1 MQDSFDKRKEEL
13 AEFNTALEELN
24 VKAKQEEEK
33 KNIPP
38 DLMVQ
43 CKTCSHLILK
53 EDLLKNYSVCPY
65 CNTHLRLKPKERL
78 NLLMDEGYEIIFN
91 DIEEKHFNF
100 PDYKEKFEAA
110 KIQGESD
117 ESIVCVKGKING
129 IKVLVGVMN
138 SYFMMGSMGSVTG
151 ERVTRLIELSNK
163 EHLPLIIFTCS
174 GGARMQEGVYS
185 LMQLTKTSIAL
196 ERDKE
201 LYISYI
207 TDPTTGGV
215 SASFAML
222 GDIILAEPNAL
233 IGFAGKRVIENT
245 IKETLPPEFQK
256 SEFVLD
262 KGFIDKIVE
271 RKDMKATLTTILRLH
286 NYK

>member
-1 MQDSFDKRKEEL
+1 M
-13 AEFNTALEELN
+13 
-24 VKAKQEEEK
+24 
-33 KNIPP
+33 
-38 DLMVQ
+38 
-43 CKTCSHLILK
+43 
-53 EDLLKNYSVCPY
+53 VCPY
-65 CNTHLRLKPKERL
+65 CGHHKRLSAKERL
-78 NLLMDEGYEIIFN
+78 NQVLDPGYEIILN
-91 DIEEKHFNF
+91 NIEEKHLDF
-100 PDYKEKFEAA
+100 PDYKDKLDKAIEET
-110 KIQGESD
+110 GDD
-117 ESIVCVKGKING
+117 ESVVCASGMIDG

-151 ERVTRLIELSNK
+151 ERVTKLVELSNK

-174 GGARMQEGVYS
+174 GGARMQEGIYS
-185 LMQLTKTSIAL
+185 LFQLTKTTQVL
-196 ERDKE
+196 QRNKE

>member
-13 AEFNTALEELN
+13 AEFNTVLEQLN
-24 VKAKQEEEK
+24 VKAKAEEQK
-33 KNIPP
+33 KTIPD

-43 CKTCSHLILK
+43 CKFCSHLIIK
-53 EDLLKNYSVCPY
+53 EDLLKNLSVCPY
-65 CNTHLRLKPKERL
+65 CNNHFRLKPKQRL
-78 NLLMDEGYEIIFN
+78 DLLMDKGYELIFEN
-91 DIEEKHFNF
+91 MKEKHIDF
-100 PDYKEKFEAA
+100 PEYKEKFDAA

-117 ESIVCVKGKING
+117 ESIVCAKGKIDG
-129 IKVLVGVMN
+129 ISALVGVMN
-138 SYFMMGSMGSVTG
+138 SFFMMGSMGSVTG
-151 ERVTRLIELSNK
+151 ERVTKLVELSNK

-174 GGARMQEGVYS
+174 GGARMQEGIYS
-185 LMQLTKTSIAL
+185 LFQLTKTTQVL
-196 ERDKE
+196 QRNKE

-222 GDIILAEPNAL
+222 GDINLAEPNAL

-271 RKDMKATLTTILRLH
+271 RKDMKTTISQILRLH

>member
-13 AEFNTALEELN
+13 AEFNTVLEQLN
-24 VKAKQEEEK
+24 VKAKAEEQK
-33 KNIPP
+33 KTIPS

-43 CKTCSHLILK
+43 CKYCSHLILK
-53 EDLLKNYSVCPY
+53 EDLFKNLYVCPY
-65 CNTHLRLKPKERL
+65 CNNHFRLKPKERL
-78 NLLMDEGYEIIFN
+78 DLLMDEGYEILKD
-91 DIEEKHFNF
+91 DIEEKHIDF

-117 ESIVCVKGKING
+117 ESIVCAKGKING
-129 IKVLVGVMN
+129 ISALVGVMN

-151 ERVTRLIELSNK
+151 ERFTRLVEKANK
-163 EHLPLIIFTCS
+163 EHLPLIVFTCS
-174 GGARMQEGVYS
+174 GGARMQEGIYS
-185 LMQLTKTSIAL
+185 LFQLSKTTAVL
-196 ERDKE
+196 QRNKE
-201 LYISYI
+201 LYISFI

-215 SASFAML
+215 SASFALL
-222 GDIILAEPNAL
+222 GDINLAEPNAL

-271 RKDMKATLTTILRLH
+271 RKDMKATITTILRLH

>member
-13 AEFNTALEELN
+13 AEFNTVLEKLN
-24 VKAKQEEEK
+24 VKSKIEEQK
-33 KNIPP
+33 KKIPD

-43 CKTCSHLILK
+43 CKFCSHLIIK
-53 EDLLKNYSVCPY
+53 EDLLKNLSVCPY
-65 CNTHLRLKPKERL
+65 CNNHFRLKPKERL
-78 NLLMDEGYEIIFN
+78 DLLMDKGYKLIFE
-91 DIEEKHFNF
+91 DIQEKHTDF
-100 PDYKEKFEAA
+100 PEYKEKFEIA

-117 ESIVCVKGKING
+117 ESIICAKGKIDG
-129 IKVLVGVMN
+129 ISALVGVMN
-138 SYFMMGSMGSVTG
+138 SFFMMGSMGSVTG
-151 ERVTRLIELSNK
+151 ERVTKLIELANK
-163 EHLPLIIFTCS
+163 EHLPVIIFTCS

-185 LMQLTKTSIAL
+185 LFQLTKTSQVL
-196 ERDKE
+196 QRNKE

-222 GDIILAEPNAL
+222 GDINLAEPNAL

-271 RKDMKATLTTILRLH
+271 RKDMKKTISQILHLH

>member
-13 AEFNTALEELN
+13 AEFNTVLEQLN
-24 VKAKQEEEK
+24 VKAKAEEQK
-33 KNIPP
+33 KAIPD

-43 CKTCSHLILK
+43 CKFCSHLIIK
-53 EDLLKNYSVCPY
+53 EDLLKNLSVCPY
-65 CNTHLRLKPKERL
+65 CNNHFRLKPKERL
-78 NLLMDEGYEIIFN
+78 NLLMDKGYELIFE
-91 DIEEKHFNF
+91 DLKEKHIDF
-100 PDYKEKFEAA
+100 PEYKEKFDLA
-110 KIQGESD
+110 KVQGESD
-117 ESIVCVKGKING
+117 ESIVCAKGKIDG
-129 IKVLVGVMN
+129 ISALVGVMN
-138 SYFMMGSMGSVTG
+138 SFFMMGSMGSVTG
-151 ERVTRLIELSNK
+151 ERVTKLVELSNK

-174 GGARMQEGVYS
+174 GGARMQEGIYS
-185 LMQLTKTSIAL
+185 LFQLTKTSQVL
-196 ERDKE
+196 QRNKE

-222 GDIILAEPNAL
+222 GDINLAEPNAL

-271 RKDMKATLTTILRLH
+271 RKDMKATISQILRLH

>member
-13 AEFNTALEELN
+13 AEFNTVLEQLN
-24 VKAKQEEEK
+24 VKAKAEEQK
-33 KNIPP
+33 KTIPD

-43 CKTCSHLILK
+43 CKFCSHLIIK
-53 EDLLKNYSVCPY
+53 EDLLKNLSVCPY
-65 CNTHLRLKPKERL
+65 CNNHFRLKPKQRL
-78 NLLMDEGYEIIFN
+78 DLLMDKGYELIFEN
-91 DIEEKHFNF
+91 MKEKHISF
-100 PDYKEKFEAA
+100 PEYKEKFDAA

-117 ESIVCVKGKING
+117 ESIVCAKGKIDG
-129 IKVLVGVMN
+129 ISCLVGVMN
-138 SYFMMGSMGSVTG
+138 SFFMMGSMGSVTG
-151 ERVTRLIELSNK
+151 ERVTKLVELSNK

-174 GGARMQEGVYS
+174 GGARMQEGIYS
-185 LMQLTKTSIAL
+185 LFQLTKTAQVL
-196 ERDKE
+196 QRNKE

-222 GDIILAEPNAL
+222 GDINLAEPNAL

-271 RKDMKATLTTILRLH
+271 RKDMKTTISHILRLH

>member
-1 MQDSFDKRKEEL
+1 
-13 AEFNTALEELN
+13 
-24 VKAKQEEEK
+24 
-33 KNIPP
+33 
-38 DLMVQ
+38 
-43 CKTCSHLILK
+43 
-53 EDLLKNYSVCPY
+53 
-65 CNTHLRLKPKERL
+65 
-78 NLLMDEGYEIIFN
+78 
-91 DIEEKHFNF
+91 
-100 PDYKEKFEAA
+100 
-110 KIQGESD
+110 
-117 ESIVCVKGKING
+117 
-129 IKVLVGVMN
+129 
-138 SYFMMGSMGSVTG
+138 MMGSMGSVTG
-151 ERVTRLIELSNK
+151 ERVTKLVELSNK

-174 GGARMQEGVYS
+174 GGARMQEGIYS
-185 LMQLTKTSIAL
+185 LFQLTKTTQVL
-196 ERDKE
+196 QRNKE

-222 GDIILAEPNAL
+222 GDINLAEPNAL

-271 RKDMKATLTTILRLH
+271 RKDMKTTISQILRLH